1 MIHAMSSRDPE
12 QILQTARTNLARVID
27 QLERDRASLAG
38 RPQYLIGERKLATA
52 KAVADRLVP
61 TLRIPEPS

>member
-1 MIHAMSSRDPE
+1 MIHAMSLRDQS

-38 RPQYLIGERKLATA
+38 KPRYAIGEQKLATA
-52 KAVADRLVP
+52 KGVAVRLVP
-61 TLRIPEPS
+61 TLEIPEPS